1 MTGIILVTHD
11 ALGEA
16 VRREAENILDRPLSV
31 TTVSVSYRSE
41 VEDILGALRVAF
53 AAGADTQ
60 GAVVIT
66 DLPGATPHNLA
77 RQAADEYGIPVVS
90 GLNLPMLLKVIN
102 HADKKPTELAELAAR
117 GGSQGIVRA

>member
-16 VRREAENILDRPLSV
+16 VRREAENILDRPLKV
-31 TTVSVSYRSE
+31 TTVAVSYRAE
-41 VEDILGALRVAF
+41 VEKTLEAVRLAL
-53 AAGADTQ
+53 AAGADAQ
-60 GAVVIT
+60 GALVLT

-77 RQAADEYGIPVVS
+77 SQAAIERRIPVVS

-102 HADKKPTELAELAAR
+102 HAAKPPAELAELAAS
-117 GGSQGIVRA
+117 GGSQGIVRV